1 MGTRWRN
8 RLAAIAAV
16 LFLTIGVNGV
26 LAGLTDIGR
35 YAGKSFIEASG
46 IDRDLGWF
54 IQLLSFYELAP
65 ITFEE
70 VKRHIRISRDDIE
83 WYKRAYDEARQ
94 MSDEEIRRAIT
105 AEREENLRR
114 YLEEELDIYR
124 SEFNRLRERYAF
136 YLVETGTGQIHTN
149 LERELEA
156 YGDESKAAEDM
167 LFVLRYPDRVDGRLS
182 IYQLPDFMSVVR
194 EDLARAADA
203 RPTKQFAGWIGVPKS
218 DAFMAQYEDYQRH
231 RWYTFGMIGAGAVL
245 LVLTAVA
252 WSRLAP
258 SGSGLAGDAL
268 SGAHTFWRN
277 IPMDVRAVLLLL
289 TGIAAF
295 NLHKEAILP
304 YDRLFTHDLAL
315 LIVDTV
321 YKLAVL
327 SVLTTALA
335 LQLRFTHLSLKEPE
349 PFAAAW
355 RKSILVRLYGVIR
368 DAFLSLRVGVQAA
381 LLFIVVFV
389 LGFAMCAVLATITH
403 ESPLPWLLPVVAVA
417 AAVLFYVLRQAGFL
431 NRLLAAARDHA
442 AGRAVGDVPVK
453 GRSVVAELAGH
464 WNRMRQSAE
473 ASRANEAK
481 SERLKTE
488 LITNVSHDLRT
499 PLTSVISYVELLKNP
514 DLPGEERAS
523 YISIIDQKSKRLKA
537 LIDDLFEATKMASGS
552 VELNRERV
560 DLVQLIEQA
569 LAESGA
575 KDGAAGIEFRVKLPE
590 HPVFAIVDGQKMW
603 RVFDNLISN
612 IIRYSLEG
620 TRAYISLGRAGG
632 RVEIAFKNVAKYEL
646 GDNVDELLER
656 FKRGD
661 ASRHTEGSGLGLAIA
676 KSIVDLHGGTFALEV
691 DGDLFK
697 VKVLLPEA

>member
-1 MGTRWRN
+1 VVG
-8 RLAAIAAV
+8 AAAF
-16 LFLTIGVNGV
+16 FLTIGVNGA

-46 IDRDLGWF
+46 IDRDLGLLV
-54 IQLLSFYELAP
+54 QYLSFFELAP

-70 VKRHIRISRDDIE
+70 ARKQIRVEREYIE
-83 WYKRAYDEARQ
+83 WYKRQYDDTQ
-94 MSDEEIRRAIT
+94 KSDEEIRQT
-105 AEREENLRR
+105 LAEEKEQNLRR
-114 YLEEELDIYR
+114 YFEDLNNLRADY
-124 SEFNRLRERYAF
+124 NRYRERYAF
-136 YLVETGTGQIHTN
+136 HFVETGTGRVYTN
-149 LERELEA
+149 LEAELET
-156 YGDESKAAEDM
+156 YGSEEKAQAEM

-182 IYQLPDFMSVVR
+182 VYELPHFLPYR
-194 EDLARAADA
+194 EEMEMAAAA
-203 RPTKQFAGWIGVPKS
+203 RPMKQFSGWIGVPKS

-231 RWYTFGMIGAGAVL
+231 RWYTFGMIGTGVVL

-258 SGSGLAGDAL
+258 SGIGMAGGAL
-268 SGAHTFWRN
+268 SGVHTFWRN

-295 NLHKEAILP
+295 NLHREAILS

-321 YKLAVL
+321 YKLTVL
-327 SVLTTALA
+327 SALTAALA
-335 LQLRFTHLSLKEPE
+335 LQLRFTHRSLKEPE
-349 PFAAAW
+349 PFADAW
-355 RKSILVRLYGVIR
+355 RKSLTVRLYGVVR
-368 DAFLSLRVGVQAA
+368 DAFLHLRVGVQAA

-389 LGFAMCAVLATITH
+389 LGFAMCAVLATFTH

-442 AGRAVGDVPVK
+442 AGRSVGDVPVK
-453 GRSVVAELAGH
+453 GRSVMAELAGH

-499 PLTSVISYVELLKNP
+499 PLTSVITYVDLLKNP
-514 DLPGEERAS
+514 GLTEEERTS
-523 YISIIDQKSKRLKA
+523 YIAIIDQKSKRLKA

-552 VELNRERV
+552 VELNRERI
-560 DLVQLIEQA
+560 DLAQLIRQA

-612 IIRYSLEG
+612 MIRYSLEG
-620 TRAYISLGRAGG
+620 TRAYITLDRAGG
-632 RVEIAFKNVAKYEL
+632 KVEIAFKNVAKYEL
-646 GDNVDELLER
+646 GDNVDELIER

-676 KSIVDLHGGTFALEV
+676 KSIVDLHGGTFGLEV

-697 VKVLLPEA
+697 VTVRLPEA